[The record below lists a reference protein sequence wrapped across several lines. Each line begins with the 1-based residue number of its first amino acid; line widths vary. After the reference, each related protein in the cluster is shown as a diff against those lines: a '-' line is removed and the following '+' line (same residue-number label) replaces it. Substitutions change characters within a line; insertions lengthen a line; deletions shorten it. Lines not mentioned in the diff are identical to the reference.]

1 MVNPSLRW
9 RVQHLMRHLIADIH
23 RHDIEGAI
31 RVAMAVGL
39 PLLALDAI
47 GRLDLAVYAAFGGLA
62 MLYGHGESAK
72 RRVETQIVAGVG
84 LVGAIAVAMAY
95 SAAQAPVAVLGVLLA
110 VTVIAAATLGA
121 AMRWVPRGEMFFV
134 LVLLIIASIPTSWDR
149 LPLGIAV
156 GAGGAALSVL
166 LAVLNGIGAPKDEPK
181 PDGWRRRIAAGY
193 ADLDRRQ
200 HLVLVVAATLG
211 VLTAWAMALVLGV
224 GNPFWAAVTVAALMP
239 ALAAADVWRRTLH
252 LMLGTL
258 GGVAIAT
265 FLFSFNPGHLALIAI
280 IIVCQAVA
288 EIVVSRNYGVSL
300 LFFSPL
306 AIGMSNL
313 SRGAPWQPLLV
324 ERVAEAALGTAVA
337 LLTIFVGRRILKAL

>member
-1 MVNPSLRW
+1 
-9 RVQHLMRHLIADIH
+9 MRRLLADIR
-23 RHDIEGAI
+23 RHDIESAI
-31 RVAMAVGL
+31 RVAVAVGV

-62 MLYGHGESAK
+62 MLYGHGEPAK
-72 RRVETQIVAGVG
+72 KRVESQIVAGTG
-84 LVGAIAVAMAY
+84 LVLTMAVAMAW
-95 SAAQAPVAVLGVLLA
+95 SAAQAPVQVLGVLLA

-134 LVLLIIASIPTSWDR
+134 LVLLIIANIPTNWDR
-149 LPLGIAV
+149 LPIGIAV

-166 LAVLNGIGAPKDEPK
+166 LARLIGADGDKPGDEANAG
-181 PDGWRRRIAAGY
+181 GWRRRLAAGY
-193 ADLDRRQ
+193 AALDRRQ
-200 HLVLVVAATLG
+200 HLVLIVAAMLG
-211 VLTAWAMALVLGV
+211 VEAAWMLALVLGV

-258 GGVAIAT
+258 GGVGVAT
-265 FLFSFNPGHLALIAI
+265 LLFSFDPGHLALIAI
-280 IIVCQAVA
+280 IIVCQAAA
-288 EIVVSRNYGVSL
+288 EIAVARSYGVAL

-313 SRGAPWQPLLV
+313 ARGAPWQPLLV
-324 ERVAEAALGTAVA
+324 DRLAEAALGTAVA
-337 LLTIFVGRRILKAL
+337 FITIVVGRRILKIA

>member
-1 MVNPSLRW
+1 ML
-9 RVQHLMRHLIADIH
+9 ADIH
-23 RHDIEGAI
+23 HHDVEAAL
-31 RVAMAVGL
+31 RVAAAVGV

-62 MLYGHGESAK
+62 MLYGHSEPAK
-72 RRVETQIVAGVG
+72 RRVESQIVAGTG
-84 LVGAIAVAMAY
+84 LVVTIGVAMAY
-95 SAAQAPVAVLGVLLA
+95 AAAQAPATVLGILLA
-110 VTVIAAATLGA
+110 ATVIAAATLGA
-121 AMRWVPRGEMFFV
+121 ALRWVPRGDMFFV
-134 LVLLIIASIPTSWDR
+134 LVLLIIADIPTSWDR

-166 LAVLNGIGAPKDEPK
+166 LAWLIGGDRNEPMDD
-181 PDGWRRRIAAGY
+181 PEAGGWRRRVAAGY
-193 ADLDRRQ
+193 AALDRGQ
-200 HLVLVVAATLG
+200 HLVLIMAATLG
-211 VLTAWAMALVLGV
+211 VISAWVLALALGV

-265 FLFSFNPGHLALIAI
+265 VLFSFSPRHLALIAI
-280 IIVCQAVA
+280 IIVCQAAAQIAVA
-288 EIVVSRNYGVSL
+288 RSYGVAL

-313 SRGAPWQPLLV
+313 SRGAPWPPLLV
-324 ERVAEAALGTAVA
+324 DRLAEAALGTAVA
-337 LLTIFVGRRILKAL
+337 FVAIVAGRRILKVA

>member
-1 MVNPSLRW
+1 
-9 RVQHLMRHLIADIH
+9 MRRLLADIH
-23 RHDIEGAI
+23 RHDIEAAI
-31 RVAMAVGL
+31 RVAVAVGV

-62 MLYGHGESAK
+62 MLYGHSEPAK
-72 RRVETQIVAGVG
+72 KRVESQIVAGAG
-84 LVGAIAVAMAY
+84 LVLAIAVAMAY
-95 SAAQAPVAVLGVLLA
+95 SAAQAPPAVLGVLLA

-134 LVLLIIASIPTSWDR
+134 LVLLIIANIPASWDR

-166 LAVLNGIGAPKDEPK
+166 LAWLIGADRTEPADEAPSG
-181 PDGWRRRIAAGY
+181 GWRRRFAAGY
-193 ADLDRRQ
+193 AALDRGQ
-200 HLVLVVAATLG
+200 HLVLVAAATLG
-211 VLTAWAMALVLGV
+211 VLTAWVLALALGV

-239 ALAAADVWRRTLH
+239 ALAAADVWHRLLH

-258 GGVAIAT
+258 GGVGIAT

-280 IIVCQAVA
+280 IIVCQGAA
-288 EIVVSRNYGVSL
+288 EIAVSRNYGVAL

-324 ERVAEAALGTAVA
+324 DRLAEAALGTAVA
-337 LLTIFVGRRILKAL
+337 FLAIVVGRRILKIA

>member
-1 MVNPSLRW
+1 
-9 RVQHLMRHLIADIH
+9 
-23 RHDIEGAI
+23 
-31 RVAMAVGL
+31 
-39 PLLALDAI
+39 
-47 GRLDLAVYAAFGGLA
+47 
-62 MLYGHGESAK
+62 
-72 RRVETQIVAGVG
+72 
-84 LVGAIAVAMAY
+84 
-95 SAAQAPVAVLGVLLA
+95 
-110 VTVIAAATLGA
+110 
-121 AMRWVPRGEMFFV
+121 MFFV

-181 PDGWRRRIAAGY
+181 PDGWQRRIAAGY

-211 VLTAWAMALVLGV
+211 VLTAWVLALALGV

-288 EIVVSRNYGVSL
+288 EIAVSRNYGVSL

-324 ERVAEAALGTAVA
+324 ERVTEAALGTAVA
-337 LLTIFVGRRILKAL
+337 LLTIFVGRRILKAF

>member
-1 MVNPSLRW
+1 
-9 RVQHLMRHLIADIH
+9 MRRLLADIH
-23 RHDIEGAI
+23 RHDIEAAI
-31 RVAMAVGL
+31 RVAVAVGV

-62 MLYGHGESAK
+62 MLYGHSEPVK
-72 RRVETQIVAGVG
+72 QRVASQIVAGAG
-84 LVGAIAVAMAY
+84 LVLTIAVAMAW
-95 SAAQAPVAVLGVLLA
+95 SAAQAPLAVLGILLA

-134 LVLLIIASIPTSWDR
+134 LVLLIIANVPTSWDR

-166 LAVLNGIGAPKDEPK
+166 LARLIRAGRDGDEAK
-181 PDGWRRRIAAGY
+181 SDGWRRRFAAGY
-193 ADLDRRQ
+193 AALDHGQ
-200 HLVLVVAATLG
+200 HLVLIAAATLG
-211 VLTAWAMALVLGV
+211 VLSAWVLALVLGV

-239 ALAAADVWRRTLH
+239 ALTAADVWRRTLH

-258 GGVAIAT
+258 GGVGIAT
-265 FLFSFNPGHLALIAI
+265 FLFSFDPGHLALIAI
-280 IIVCQAVA
+280 IIVCQGAA
-288 EIVVSRNYGVSL
+288 EIAVSRNYGVAL

-313 SRGAPWQPLLV
+313 SRGAAWQPLLV
-324 ERVAEAALGTAVA
+324 DRLSEAALGTAVA
-337 LLTIFVGRRILKAL
+337 FVTILVGRRILKIA